1 MKETRALT
9 AFPLLLLCGLIH
21 AQSTTIVSLT
31 STTTVHATA
40 TDYANACNNFNG
52 ACVVYGDNE
61 ANGAEYTT
69 TVYRDSSLTPTEI
82 VTSTTVIET
91 TTTASD
97 ASACENFNGACVV
110 YAGNG
115 EAAYTTTAAGFN
127 GGQAVNQ
134 QALGNSDGYIARN
147 KGDGAVVVGT
157 GSSLAAWTWFG
168 ALGCVGTFA
177 AALLA

>member
-1 MKETRALT
+1 MKGERALT
-9 AFPLLLLCGLIH
+9 AFPLLLLCGLTY

-31 STTTVHATA
+31 STTTVHASA
-40 TDYANACNNFNG
+40 TDDANACNNFNG

-69 TVYRDSSLTPTEI
+69 TVYRDSSPTPTEI
-82 VTSTTVIET
+82 VTSTTIIQA

-115 EAAYTTTAAGFN
+115 EAAYTTTADGYN
-127 GGQAVNQ
+127 GEQAVGQ
-134 QALGNSDGYIARN
+134 QAIGNSDGYIGEK
-147 KGDGAVVVGT
+147 KGHGAAVAGIGT
-157 GSSLAAWTWFG
+157 SLAAWTWLG

-177 AALLA
+177 TALWA